1 MERLEAIVPPR
12 CILTDLS
19 YSYKHAVGSQSE
31 FFVLRVLN
39 RHLIS
44 AAQYL
49 GVGQAGFHYI
59 PCTGY
64 PSRMLWNGVSRP
76 QIVNTE
82 PLDIWDR

>member
-19 YSYKHAVGSQSE
+19 YKHALESQSD

-49 GVGQAGFHYI
+49 GVGQAGFRYI

-64 PSRMLWNGVSRP
+64 PSRML
-76 QIVNTE
+76 
-82 PLDIWDR
+82 